1 MAIKSVLESLDGVA
15 ESIAALYTKGADGK
29 YYLEVEGLVPKSKL
43 DEFRDTNV
51 KLMKDMEKFKDI
63 DPVKYREL
71 AETARKIQE
80 KEWIEKGEIDK
91 VVEQRVALMREDFTQ
106 KEVTYKTSNEAMSR
120 QLESL
125 LIDNQVRDAATKLGV
140 RASAVDDVL
149 LRAKAVYRVKDGVAT
164 PVDSKGQVIYGKDGT
179 NPMAVTDWV
188 GSLKQTAEHLF
199 QGSTGGGAGGS
210 NTGGTGGANLTSV
223 QKIAAGLA
231 QMNGG

>member
-1 MAIKSVLESLDGVA
+1 MALKSVLENLDGIA
-15 ESIAALYTKGADGK
+15 EPIAALYTKGADDK

-43 DEFRDTNV
+43 DEFRETNI
-51 KLMKDMEKFKDI
+51 KLMKDMEKFKDV

-80 KEWIEKGEIDK
+80 KEWIDKGEIDK
-91 VVEQRVALMREDFTQ
+91 VVEQRVALMREDFIQ
-106 KEVTYKTSNEAMSR
+106 KESSLKAANEAMSR

-140 RASAVDDVL
+140 RPSAVDDVL
-149 LRAKAVYRVKDGVAT
+149 LRAKTVYRVIDGVAT

-179 NPMAVTDWV
+179 NPMTVADWV
-188 GSLKQTAEHLF
+188 GSLKQSAEHLF
-199 QGSTGGGAGGS
+199 QSSTGGGASGS
-210 NTGGTGGANLTSV
+210 NSSGASGANLTSV

-231 QMNGG
+231 QLKGG